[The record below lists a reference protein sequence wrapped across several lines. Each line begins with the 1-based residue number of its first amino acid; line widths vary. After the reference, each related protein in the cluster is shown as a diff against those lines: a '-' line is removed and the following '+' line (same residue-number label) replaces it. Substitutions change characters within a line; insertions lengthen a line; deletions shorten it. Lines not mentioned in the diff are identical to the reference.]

1 MFQSDHE
8 EDMLKCSQCGGFM
21 EPNMA
26 GNESLL
32 VILEFGVG
40 WRD

>member
-26 GNESLL
+26 G